1 MPPSLDIPFAGLK
14 LESHHPSTKSAPV
27 PSAIGLSLSDG
38 MIEDMIRCVQNGK
51 PIELSLGG
59 SPSLTFGNKTHNL
72 STYEDPFHC
81 ELYQSSDPTSKNT
94 MAAKK
99 QQPVTLQSLMFSANR
114 LVPAGHEPTFKY
126 LNLKT
131 GKTTKVEPAAVGG
144 DAALAN
150 LRNSMA
156 NEKAKKEGNTTKYIK
171 DGLPVVGQRRGGA
184 QSKVTNKSKFL
195 SQNRGFSGDT
205 TKSLPVSPALSG
217 VGSPAL
223 GPTSK
228 PLSQQ
233 QAEQAKSARKPIVHL
248 LALEPMS
255 EQTLQNKIHSN
266 KDDFH
271 QALSKVADLNSST
284 SKWELRK
291 NYYKEL
297 DVFSFDY
304 ESEEDRQ
311 RVIDNAVKIFDKMR
325 LGTSEPQWDKLLPKS
340 ERGTGKCLS
349 KLQAQIAQGPVAKPK
364 SSNRNSPF
372 DEEEDLF
379 GDKNK
384 NLSKAKG
391 EAMARSS
398 SQPIA
403 TKPKKSEREA
413 QTKRLLSKNPAKAAA
428 ATAKPKTAKTAA
440 AAKKEAEKAKANN
453 TKPLSSQF
461 VSESDDEEVELKKE
475 PVSKPLKKPSN
486 KRLREEEVESSD
498 SSLPLSKKSKANI
511 NSNNNHR
518 ISDSSQSSR
527 PSSNSTSSSANSFK
541 GKGTGNGNGNAN
553 TNGISPQKSSPLAS
567 SPPTNASESDNTP
580 AGGRSLSSASPP
592 PHTLTGTHNGRSP
605 IHKRHQKSSSVTSSN
620 SSSSSTRYLKAGV
633 IHLAHKYKTFYPKYE
648 ALYRELAASGIRD
661 ESKEKDLLD
670 MHERLSLLKQ
680 QILEGI
686 VEE

>member
-1 MPPSLDIPFAGLK
+1 
-14 LESHHPSTKSAPV
+14 
-27 PSAIGLSLSDG
+27 
-38 MIEDMIRCVQNGK
+38 
-51 PIELSLGG
+51 
-59 SPSLTFGNKTHNL
+59 
-72 STYEDPFHC
+72 
-81 ELYQSSDPTSKNT
+81 
-94 MAAKK
+94 
-99 QQPVTLQSLMFSANR
+99 
-114 LVPAGHEPTFKY
+114 
-126 LNLKT
+126 
-131 GKTTKVEPAAVGG
+131 
-144 DAALAN
+144 
-150 LRNSMA
+150 
-156 NEKAKKEGNTTKYIK
+156 
-171 DGLPVVGQRRGGA
+171 LPVLGQKRGGA

-205 TKSLPVSPALSG
+205 TKSLSVSPALSG

-255 EQTLQNKIHSN
+255 EKTLQNKI
-266 KDDFH
+266 DFH

-372 DEEEDLF
+372 DDEEDLF

-398 SQPIA
+398 SQPLA
-403 TKPKKSEREA
+403 AKPKKSEREA
-413 QTKRLLSKNPAKAAA
+413 QAKRLLSKNPAKAAA
-428 ATAKPKTAKTAA
+428 AATKPKPAKTTAA
-440 AAKKEAEKAKANN
+440 AKRETEKAKSNA

-461 VSESDDEEVELKKE
+461 VSDSDDEEVELKKE
-475 PVSKPLKKPSN
+475 EPVSKPVKKPSN

-498 SSLPLSKKSKANI
+498 SSFPLSKKSKVNI
-511 NSNNNHR
+511 NNNNNHR
-518 ISDSSQSSR
+518 VSDASQSSR

-541 GKGTGNGNGNAN
+541 GKGNGNGNGNGN
-553 TNGISPQKSSPLAS
+553 SNVNGVSPQKSSPLAS
-567 SPPTNASESDNTP
+567 SPPTNASDFENTP
-580 AGGRSLSSASPP
+580 AGGRSSSSASPP
-592 PHTLTGTHNGRSP
+592 HHTLTSAHNGRSP

-648 ALYRELAASGIRD
+648 ALHRELAASGVRD

-670 MHERLSLLKQ
+670 MHERLSQLKQ